1 MDENGKP
8 YKTAGKVDY
17 VAGWY
22 FKAAQLMQNTVI
34 QTAFVSTNSITQ
46 GEQVAAVW
54 KPLYERFHIH
64 IDFAHRTFIWDSEAS
79 QKAHVHCVIVG
90 FSTKLNTKERVLYSS
105 DRFQIV
111 DNINAYL
118 VNAPDIF
125 VESNKKPICDVP
137 EMVKG
142 SSPVDG
148 GNFFLDQEEYN
159 LFSEK
164 EPQSLKYIKQF
175 FGAREYLHNI
185 PRWCL
190 WLIHISPSELLK
202 MPLVKER
209 VDAVKNFRLSSTKK
223 ATRKY
228 AEFPLRFMELRQPE
242 TNYILIPRHS
252 SENRRY
258 IPFGF
263 VNSDIIC
270 GDANNMIPNATLY
283 QFGVLTSNVHMA
295 WMRTVCGRIKSDY
308 RYSNDIVYN
317 NFPWPTPSVQQ
328 KQKIEQTAKAILD
341 ARLLYPD
348 SSLADLYDEVAM
360 PPELRKAH
368 QNNDRVVMQAY
379 GFSVKDMTES
389 MCVAELM
396 KLYQEKLN
404 NN

>member
-1 MDENGKP
+1 
-8 YKTAGKVDY
+8 
-17 VAGWY
+17 
-22 FKAAQLMQNTVI
+22 
-34 QTAFVSTNSITQ
+34 
-46 GEQVAAVW
+46 
-54 KPLYERFHIH
+54 
-64 IDFAHRTFIWDSEAS
+64 
-79 QKAHVHCVIVG
+79 
-90 FSTKLNTKERVLYSS
+90 
-105 DRFQIV
+105 
-111 DNINAYL
+111 
-118 VNAPDIF
+118 
-125 VESNKKPICDVP
+125 
-137 EMVKG
+137 
-142 SSPVDG
+142 
-148 GNFFLDQEEYN
+148 
-159 LFSEK
+159 
-164 EPQSLKYIKQF
+164 
-175 FGAREYLHNI
+175 
-185 PRWCL
+185 
-190 WLIHISPSELLK
+190 

-368 QNNDRVVMQAY
+368 QNNDRTVMQAY

-404 NN
+404 DN